1 MHFVRRASWKTCH
14 RYYNSTMTTIEG
26 TSPHKFIDIGS
37 NLGDPIFRGE
47 YHGKQAHPDDFEEIL
62 ARAKRAGV
70 VKQILTGDCL
80 KGSKEVRELALQ
92 NEGLYSTVGC
102 HPCRANEFESNAPTT
117 DPIDVERSAQ
127 EYLEGLDQLI
137 AEDQASGKRRVVV
150 AVGEC
155 GLDYDRLSH
164 ASKETQL
171 RHFPPQ
177 LDLATKYKLPLF
189 LHSRTSEAHQDFIR
203 IIKTH
208 QSKHEI
214 QDLLPIRKKGVV
226 HSFTG
231 SIQELNE
238 LLEIGFSIGINGCS
252 LKTEENLEVV
262 KAVPLDR
269 IMLETD
275 CPWCEIRPS
284 HASHR
289 YLKDIPTKEMFIP
302 STIKKERHQL
312 SDGKMVKGRNEPCT
326 IGQVAWVVSQLKGI
340 SFDELINNAW
350 KNSIDMFGLE

>member
-1 MHFVRRASWKTCH
+1 MYGQHSKMHFVRRASWKTCH

-171 RHFPPQ
+171 RHFH
-177 LDLATKYKLPLF
+177 LNIE
-189 LHSRTSEAHQDFIR
+189 LHTLGFFFDGGRTSEAHQDFIR

-214 QDLLPIRKKGVV
+214 TR
-226 HSFTG
+226 SFTDKKER
-231 SIQELNE
+231 SVLELMDGRPPPFHKEN
-238 LLEIGFSIGINGCS
+238 INIS

-302 STIKKERHQL
+302 STIKKERHQA

-340 SFDELINNAW
+340 SFDELINHAW

>member
-177 LDLATKYKLPLF
+177 
-189 LHSRTSEAHQDFIR
+189 H
-203 IIKTH
+203 
-208 QSKHEI
+208 
-214 QDLLPIRKKGVV
+214 
-226 HSFTG
+226 
-231 SIQELNE
+231 
-238 LLEIGFSIGINGCS
+238 
-252 LKTEENLEVV
+252 
-262 KAVPLDR
+262 
-269 IMLETD
+269 

-350 KNSIDMFGLE
+350 KNSVDMFGLE